1 MPREQ
6 LPSEQKPNAQKLARP
21 VHVLV
26 VEDERIVAR
35 DIKACLEGLGYI
47 VAGVA
52 TSGEEAI
59 AKARDLCPNIVLM
72 DIRLEGGM
80 DGVEAAQHIWNELQI
95 PVIYATGYSD
105 TATVDRATDSELF
118 GYILKP
124 IKERDLYIAIKNALQ
139 RQHQQTSL
147 IEQQRWV
154 NTILKAIGDGVIVT
168 NAQGQVKFLNLV
180 AEALTG
186 WTLEEAVNHP
196 LLQVFQLVDEQ
207 SPHVPL
213 ENPVTEVLRTGRTVY
228 LVNPVLLITKD
239 GRQIPIADSA
249 APLKDNQGNTI
260 GVVVVFRDVAER
272 ELVQERA
279 IALQRTQLLES
290 QMSELQRLS
299 QLKDDFLGTVSHEL
313 RSPLANIKMSIHML
327 EMSLDRQR
335 LSPQESEGDTSS
347 DRITRYL
354 KILRSE
360 CDQELNLVNDL
371 LEIQRLEANATLFD
385 WTPIV
390 LSEWI
395 PQVIEAYEGRAEQQQ
410 IQIRVMVSEDMP
422 PLISDRTILTS
433 AFSEL
438 LNNACKYTPPQG
450 VIVISAQV
458 ETQPDAA
465 RTLRWIVSNTGIEIL
480 PNELPHVFDKFY
492 RAPSLVN
499 AASLGN
505 YYHQRGTGLGLALV
519 QKQIV
524 CLGGAIAVQS
534 DSGEVRFVIE
544 LPLTPVSHLGWQ

>member
-1 MPREQ
+1 MPREP
-6 LPSEQKPNAQKLARP
+6 LPHEQKPT

-35 DIKACLEGLGYI
+35 DITACLEGLGYF
-47 VAGVA
+47 VAGTA

-59 AKARDLCPNIVLM
+59 AKARDLRPDIVLM
-72 DIRLEGGM
+72 DIRLEGEM
-80 DGVEAAQHIWNELQI
+80 DGVEAAQQIWNELQI

-105 TATVDRATDSELF
+105 RATVDRATDSELF

-139 RQHQQTSL
+139 RQQQQTTL
-147 IEQQRWV
+147 MEQQRWV
-154 NTILKAIGDGVIVT
+154 SLILKAIGDGVIVT
-168 NAQGQVKFLNLV
+168 DAHGQVRYLNLV
-180 AEALTG
+180 AESLTG
-186 WTLEEAVNHP
+186 WKLEEAVNQP
-196 LLQVFQLVDEQ
+196 LLQVFQLVNEQ
-207 SPHVPL
+207 TPHIPL
-213 ENPVTEVLRTGRTVY
+213 ENPVSEVLRTGRTVY

-249 APLKDNQGNTI
+249 APLKDDSGNIT
-260 GVVVVFRDVAER
+260 GVVVVFRDVTER

-299 QLKDDFLGTVSHEL
+299 QLKDDFLSTVSHEL

-335 LSPQESEGDTSS
+335 LSPQGAEGDSSS

-354 KILRSE
+354 KILRNE

-385 WTPIV
+385 WTPII

-395 PQVIEAYEGRAEQQQ
+395 PQIIEAYEGRAEQQQ
-410 IQIRVMVSEDMP
+410 IQIRVILSENLP

-438 LNNACKYTPPQG
+438 LNNACKYTPPRG
-450 VIVISAQV
+450 VITISAQLD
-458 ETQPDAA
+458 TQLGSAG
-465 RTLRWIVSNTGIEIL
+465 TLQWVVSNTGVEIL
-480 PNELPHVFDKFY
+480 PDELPHIFDKFY
-492 RAPSLVN
+492 RAPSLANIV
-499 AASLGN
+499 SRSEEHR
-505 YYHQRGTGLGLALV
+505 HQKGTGLGLALV

-524 CLGGAIAVQS
+524 CLGGTIAAQS
-534 DSGEVRFVIE
+534 DSGEVRFLVD
-544 LPLTPVSHLGWQ
+544 LPLTPVSHSGWQ